1 MGFTD
6 KFEARCDEA
15 LKSRLWDGE
24 TVLRID
30 SGSTG
35 MKRALVALTDQRIVF
50 FFQGTTVYSAPGIGE
65 ALLEDVMTA
74 SFNAGGMFGANN
86 ALMVEARSGTFGMSL
101 KKYKEGGVWP
111 NLILDAQRNLL
122 DSGAPEPSMPERVA
136 PTTMPEFDPQGPEK
150 AASAAKD
157 AYNEHDWAR
166 SFELYVK
173 AVDRLHDFYVYEQ
186 FRNRQPSPGDA
197 WIVNGLVSALGVLRD
212 QDPTADVAAGVKE
225 ATHRLRTIASA
236 LEAAGGN
243 ATLYRGGLDGLAQY
257 APDVDVSAV
266 FWT

>member
-1 MGFTD
+1 MGLTD
-6 KFEARCDEA
+6 KFEARCEDA
-15 LKSRLWDGE
+15 LESRLEDGE

-35 MKRALVALTDQRIVF
+35 MKRAMVALTDRRIVF
-50 FFQGTTVYSAPGIGE
+50 FFQGTTIYSAPGIGE

-74 SFNAGGMFGANN
+74 GFDAGGMFGANN
-86 ALMVEARSGTFGMSL
+86 ALIVEARSGTFGMSL
-101 KKYKEGGVWP
+101 KKYKEGEIWP
-111 NLILDAQRNLL
+111 RLILDTQRKLL
-122 DSGAPEPSMPERVA
+122 EAAITVPSLPEPVA
-136 PTTMPEFDPQGPEK
+136 PTTMPAFDPQGPEK

-157 AYNEHDWAR
+157 AYNGQDWAR

-173 AVDRLHDFYVYEQ
+173 AVDRLHDFYVFEQ

-197 WIVNGLVSALGVLRD
+197 WIVNGLVAALGVLRD
-212 QDPTADVAAGVKE
+212 QDPRAEVAAGVKE
-225 ATHRLRTIASA
+225 ATHRLRTISSA

-257 APDVDVSAV
+257 APDVDVSEV

>member
-6 KFEARCDEA
+6 KFEAKCEDA
-15 LKSRLWDGE
+15 LESRLWEGE

-30 SGSTG
+30 SGTTG
-35 MKRALVALTDQRIVF
+35 MKRAMVALTDQRIIF

-65 ALLEDVMTA
+65 ALLEDIMTA

-86 ALMVEARSGTFGMSL
+86 ALIVEARSGTFGMGL
-101 KKYKEGGVWP
+101 KKYKEGGIWP
-111 NLILDAQRNLL
+111 NLILDAQRKLL
-122 DSGAPEPSMPERVA
+122 DSAATVPVSSEPTAPTSMPA
-136 PTTMPEFDPQGPEK
+136 FDPQGPEK

-173 AVDRLHDFYVYEQ
+173 AVDRLHDFYVFEQ

-212 QDPTADVAAGVKE
+212 QNPTADVSVGVKE
-225 ATHRLRTIASA
+225 ATHRLRTISSA

-257 APDVDVSAV
+257 APDVDVSDV
-266 FWT
+266 FWS